1 MAIFLN
7 VSYLDPY
14 QPLSREIRYKTRG
27 KKKGVERRVGVNCEY
42 LRKRGGI
49 NERGGGIQGD
59 GTGPLKIGRV

>member
-1 MAIFLN
+1 MYHTLTLINL
-7 VSYLDPY
+7 Y
-14 QPLSREIRYKTRG
+14 QERSVTKRDRG
-27 KKKGVERRVGVNCEY
+27 KKEGVERRVGVNCEC